1 MRTYSEQILFARSK
15 SLKSS
20 ISIFLHCTSL
30 RSDNEDVSQG
40 LHEQLVG
47 QVEFC
52 ITEFSSCKVVLPI
65 VHSIRIVF
73 QEKIKFLVSIWHESD
88 SIWRSVGQSTKLFGT
103 ENRNVTRRL
112 SERTEWCFHHFRC
125 LKWSKTE
132 FDPLIVRSTPQSS
145 CSGNSSCYQIKSWL
159 LSILAL
165 FLKFYLEAN
174 TKFKLKIWKIVYAF
188 RLNASEAQNTFY
200 QG

>member
-30 RSDNEDVSQG
+30 RSDNEDVSQE

-52 ITEFSSCKVVLPI
+52 IREFSSCKVDLPI
-65 VHSIRIVF
+65 VHSIRIIF

-88 SIWRSVGQSTKLFGT
+88 SIWRSVGQSTKLCGT

-112 SERTEWCFHHFRC
+112 SERTE
-125 LKWSKTE
+125 
-132 FDPLIVRSTPQSS
+132 
-145 CSGNSSCYQIKSWL
+145 
-159 LSILAL
+159 
-165 FLKFYLEAN
+165 
-174 TKFKLKIWKIVYAF
+174 
-188 RLNASEAQNTFY
+188 
-200 QG
+200 